1 MENKTINNPKTANSI
16 KHNVMCR
23 FFEWMFN
30 RWTRWELYK
39 ENQPYIRVT
48 YCSPLL
54 GNYETN
60 RDSVLVDIYCK
71 ENKFTGMKKYKR
83 VVKYR

>member
-1 MENKTINNPKTANSI
+1 MKNDNST
-16 KHNVMCR
+16 KQSNASKPLLAPV
-23 FFEWMFN
+23 FEWMFN

-39 ENQPYIRVT
+39 ENQLYIQVT
-48 YCSPLL
+48 CCSPLL